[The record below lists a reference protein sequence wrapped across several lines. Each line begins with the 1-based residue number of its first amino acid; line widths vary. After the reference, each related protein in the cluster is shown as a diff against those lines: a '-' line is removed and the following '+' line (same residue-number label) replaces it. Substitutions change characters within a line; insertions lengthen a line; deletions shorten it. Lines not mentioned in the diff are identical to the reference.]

1 MSKKT
6 RVCEDELEEK
16 VRDAL
21 HYAPRLNFRLKYFDV
36 EKMRDKVPK
45 YLMSE
50 LPLLLGHSALVV

>member
-45 YLMSE
+45 SLMS
-50 LPLLLGHSALVV
+50 